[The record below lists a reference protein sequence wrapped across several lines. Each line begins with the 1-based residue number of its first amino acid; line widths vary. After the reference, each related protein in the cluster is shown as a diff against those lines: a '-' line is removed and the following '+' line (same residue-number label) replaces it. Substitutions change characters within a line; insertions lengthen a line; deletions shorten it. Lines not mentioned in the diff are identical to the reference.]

1 MDAGRLTRIDRHFAR
16 YVEQG
21 RLAGWQVVI
30 ARHGEVVH
38 ASVHGQRDREAG
50 LAVEADT
57 LWRIYSMTKPITSVA
72 ALSLLE
78 EGAFELTDPVSRYIP
93 SFADVRVWAGG
104 SSQAP
109 RTVPATEPV
118 RMWHLLSHTSG
129 LTYGFMNAHP
139 VDTIYREN
147 GFDFGTTPGLDLAGC
162 VDAWAGMPLLFT
174 PGSQWSYSV
183 ATDVLGRV
191 LEVLDGTTLDE
202 VLTNRVLGPLG
213 MSQTR
218 WSVDATD
225 AGRLAAL
232 YAPHPSTGQAVR
244 LDAVGAAALRSP
256 TMFSGGGG
264 LVSTAG
270 DYLRFCEVLRRGGEL
285 DGVRVL
291 GPRTLA
297 YATRNHLP
305 GGSSLADHG
314 SGQFSEVAYDG
325 VGFGLGFAVTVDPA
339 AGKTVSSPGEFTWG
353 GAASTAFWVDPVE
366 DLVAV
371 FMTQLLPSST
381 YPIRTQLRTLVHQG
395 IVD

>member
-1 MDAGRLTRIDRHFAR
+1 
-16 YVEQG
+16 
-21 RLAGWQVVI
+21 
-30 ARHGEVVH
+30 
-38 ASVHGQRDREAG
+38 
-50 LAVEADT
+50 
-57 LWRIYSMTKPITSVA
+57 
-72 ALSLLE
+72 
-78 EGAFELTDPVSRYIP
+78 
-93 SFADVRVWAGG
+93 
-104 SSQAP
+104 
-109 RTVPATEPV
+109 
-118 RMWHLLSHTSG
+118 
-129 LTYGFMNAHP
+129 
-139 VDTIYREN
+139 
-147 GFDFGTTPGLDLAGC
+147 
-162 VDAWAGMPLLFT
+162 
-174 PGSQWSYSV
+174 
-183 ATDVLGRV
+183 
-191 LEVLDGTTLDE
+191 
-202 VLTNRVLGPLG
+202 
-213 MSQTR
+213 
-218 WSVDATD
+218 
-225 AGRLAAL
+225 
-232 YAPHPSTGQAVR
+232 
-244 LDAVGAAALRSP
+244 
-256 TMFSGGGG
+256 MFSGGGG

-305 GGSSLADHG
+305 GGSSLADFG